1 MKRLEIIA
9 NQSIEEDLFELLRK
23 RGLAKRY
30 TKIPGVRG
38 AGHADPKQGDHVW
51 PEENFILIL
60 FCGEEDAESV
70 REAVVELKSYFP
82 TEGIKLFETHAEQT
96 V

>member
-23 RGLAKRY
+23 RGLAKKY
-30 TKIPGVRG
+30 TKIPGVHG
-38 AGHADPKQGDHVW
+38 AGNSEPKQGDHIW

-60 FCGEEDAESV
+60 YCEEGDALATAEV
-70 REAVVELKSYFP
+70 IRELKTYFP
-82 TEGIKLFETHAEQT
+82 TEGIKLFESNAEQT